1 MPQEPLCQTSTRP
14 EHSLSPPL
22 SRSFSLS
29 EKAAALP
36 VTALV
41 GGRKPWEP
49 KGRGQADVPVQGAAV
64 GQLLGLFPAEAT
76 MGSYSSGTAGG
87 GLVPKHEYLRFFLS
101 QSNDKRPQKLHHL
114 LG

>member
-29 EKAAALP
+29 EKAAAPP

-41 GGRKPWEP
+41 GGRSPWEP
-49 KGRGQADVPVQGAAV
+49 QGRQWADIPVQGAAV
-64 GQLLGLFPAEAT
+64 GQLLDLL
-76 MGSYSSGTAGG
+76 TANNRDT
-87 GLVPKHEYLRFFLS
+87 VD
-101 QSNDKRPQKLHHL
+101 QQ
-114 LG
+114 

>member
-29 EKAAALP
+29 EKAAAHP
-36 VTALV
+36 VTPLV
-41 GGRKPWEP
+41 GGRSPWEP
-49 KGRGQADVPVQGAAV
+49 QGGGGADVPVQGAAV
-64 GQLLGLFPAEAT
+64 GQLLGLLPAEAT

-87 GLVPKHEYLRFFLS
+87 GLVPKHEYLRFWVTV
-101 QSNDKRPQKLHHL
+101 K
-114 LG
+114 

>member
-29 EKAAALP
+29 EKAAAPP

-41 GGRKPWEP
+41 GGRSPLEAT
-49 KGRGQADVPVQGAAV
+49 GEGAGLMYLSRGQ
-64 GQLLGLFPAEAT
+64 QLDSSWVFFLQT
-76 MGSYSSGTAGG
+76 MG
-87 GLVPKHEYLRFFLS
+87 KHWVR
-101 QSNDKRPQKLHHL
+101 NH
-114 LG
+114 

>member
-29 EKAAALP
+29 EKAAAPP

-41 GGRKPWEP
+41 GGRSPWEP
-49 KGRGQADVPVQGAAV
+49 QGRGQADVPVQGAAV
-64 GQLLGLFPAEAT
+64 GQLLGLLPAHNGET
-76 MGSYSSGTAGG
+76 
-87 GLVPKHEYLRFFLS
+87 VDQEQLRVFLS
-101 QSNDKRPQKLHHL
+101 PHKII
-114 LG
+114 

>member
-29 EKAAALP
+29 EKAAAPP

-41 GGRKPWEP
+41 GWRSPWEP
-49 KGRGQADVPVQGAAV
+49 QGRGQADVPVQGAAV
-64 GQLLGLFPAEAT
+64 GHLLGLLPTNNRET
-76 MGSYSSGTAGG
+76 
-87 GLVPKHEYLRFFLS
+87 VDQEQLRVVLS
-101 QSNDKRPQKLHHL
+101 PHKII
-114 LG
+114 

>member
-14 EHSLSPPL
+14 EHSVSPPL

-41 GGRKPWEP
+41 GGRSPWEP
-49 KGRGQADVPVQGAAV
+49 QGRGLTYLCRGQQLDSSWVFFLKKQRWEALDQ
-64 GQLLGLFPAEAT
+64 GQLGE
-76 MGSYSSGTAGG
+76 
-87 GLVPKHEYLRFFLS
+87 VLS
-101 QSNDKRPQKLHHL
+101 PYMSV
-114 LG
+114 